1 WVLEHTDTKE
11 TDVVVLAARLT
22 GAGSGEFDLSTE
34 QIFSDHEQELFTKAV
49 SIAESFGKH
58 ISLLVV
64 PARDV
69 FSAIV
74 QTALTLE
81 TAEVVAGLSTKM
93 TAQEQ
98 ALRMGQAWEAMPPPK
113 REFVFQV
120 VKPDL
125 DVDTFRIGPHT
136 PNLKPEDVLLV
147 HRIWLDAQKQLQT
160 ENLHHSDIVS
170 LALTRLARDYGR
182 DKQEILRLLR
192 GDGKLLRTTPPAGT
206 SGILTAKPRSV
217 TPPTEPGRATRETSS
232 DPNGAKSSPA
242 SSQPNQSSS
251 SEKKI

>member
-1 WVLEHTDTKE
+1 YAFGVIWSFTFNSLAMLVLRWKYQGERGWKVPPNITLSGIEIPVGLMSAHLVLLTTAVVNLCTKSVA
-11 TDVVVLAARLT
+11 TVAVLFFAAAFVV
-22 GAGSGEFDLSTE
+22 
-34 QIFSDHEQELFTKAV
+34 IFTRAV

-81 TAEVVAGLSTKM
+81 SAEVVAGLSTKM

-98 ALRMGQAWEAMPPPK
+98 ALRMGQAWEAMPHPK

-125 DVDTFRIGPHT
+125 EVESFRIGPHT
-136 PNLKPEDVLLV
+136 PN
-147 HRIWLDAQKQLQT
+147 
-160 ENLHHSDIVS
+160 
-170 LALTRLARDYGR
+170 
-182 DKQEILRLLR
+182 
-192 GDGKLLRTTPPAGT
+192 
-206 SGILTAKPRSV
+206 
-217 TPPTEPGRATRETSS
+217 
-232 DPNGAKSSPA
+232 
-242 SSQPNQSSS
+242 
-251 SEKKI
+251 

>member
-1 WVLEHTDTKE
+1 DVNTLTQLRWVLEHTDTKE

-81 TAEVVAGLSTKM
+81 SAEVVA
-93 TAQEQ
+93 
-98 ALRMGQAWEAMPPPK
+98 
-113 REFVFQV
+113 
-120 VKPDL
+120 
-125 DVDTFRIGPHT
+125 
-136 PNLKPEDVLLV
+136 
-147 HRIWLDAQKQLQT
+147 
-160 ENLHHSDIVS
+160 
-170 LALTRLARDYGR
+170 
-182 DKQEILRLLR
+182 EI
-192 GDGKLLRTTPPAGT
+192 
-206 SGILTAKPRSV
+206 
-217 TPPTEPGRATRETSS
+217 GRAHV
-232 DPNGAKSSPA
+232 
-242 SSQPNQSSS
+242 
-251 SEKKI
+251 